1 MTTFKEL
8 GLNSDLMK
16 SLEDLGFSEPTPI
29 QEKTI
34 PFILNSKKDLI
45 ALAQTGTGKTAAFGL
60 PILNQIDKNDRQ
72 LQAIILCPTRELCLQ
87 ITQDLKKMAKYS
99 KENITAIYGGAS
111 IDLQIRAV
119 RNRANIIVGTP
130 GRVHD
135 LIRRRVLNLQA
146 IKFLVLDEADEMLD
160 MGFKDDLDAILNET
174 PENRQTLLFSAT
186 ISKSV
191 RIIAKNYMQNAEEI
205 SIGKN
210 NIGAEKVSHEY
221 YVADAHDRFEALKR
235 ILDSLPGVY
244 GILFCRTRNE
254 TQEVAGKLKRAH
266 YDTEALHGDISQSMR
281 TKIMADFKNKKSGLL
296 VATDVAARGIDISD
310 LSHVI
315 NYNLPDSDE
324 SYTHRSGRT
333 GRAQKTGIAISIVSP
348 REVRR
353 IKDIEYIINKEIE
366 YKKIPS
372 GKEIC
377 QKQIESFIEEIEN
390 SNIQEFAD
398 EEFFSEISKN
408 LKKTKKEDLIRHL
421 ISYRFGHL
429 LDSYKDSYDLNVRVP
444 EVRSK
449 KNGPLNE
456 ASDLKINLGKNQGF
470 DIQALF
476 TLINSNKNLNGMEIG
491 KISLMPEFSIF
502 AIEKE
507 RAEEVIKTLQGQKFR
522 RYTIEIEE
530 DTMGAP
536 TVYHK
541 KRSGHRNFNRN
552 SNFSRNDSGRRNGG
566 NSRRRFGRR

>member
-1 MTTFKEL
+1 MTTFREL
-8 GLNSDLMK
+8 GLNSDLIK

-60 PILNQIDKNDRQ
+60 PILNQIDKNNRN

-99 KENITAIYGGAS
+99 KENIIAIYGGSS
-111 IDLQIRAV
+111 IELQIRAV
-119 RNRANIIVGTP
+119 KNRANIIVGTP

-135 LIRRRVLNLQA
+135 LIRRRILNLQT

-160 MGFKDDLDAILNET
+160 MGFKDDLDAILDET
-174 PENRQTLLFSAT
+174 PETRQTLLFSAT

-191 RIIAKNYMQNAEEI
+191 RLIAKNYMQNAEEI

-210 NIGAEKVSHEY
+210 NIGADKVSHEY
-221 YVADAHDRFEALKR
+221 YVVDANKRFEALKR

-254 TQEVAGKLKRAH
+254 TQEIAAKLKQAH
-266 YDTEALHGDISQSMR
+266 YDTEALHGDVSQSMR
-281 TKIMADFKNKKSGLL
+281 SKIMADFKNKKRGLL

-366 YKKIPS
+366 YKKIPD

-377 QKQIESFIEEIEN
+377 QIQIKNFIEEIEK
-390 SNIQEFAD
+390 SNIKDFTD
-398 EEFFSEISKN
+398 EEFFSEINKN

-429 LDSYKDSYDLNVRVP
+429 LNYYKDSYNLNVRVP
-444 EVRSK
+444 DVRSK
-449 KNGPLNE
+449 KDGPLKE
-456 ASDLKINLGKNQGF
+456 GVDLKINLGKAHGF

-476 TLINSNKNLNGMEIG
+476 TIINSNKNLNGMEIG
-491 KISLMPEFSIF
+491 KISLMPEFSFF
-502 AIEKE
+502 AVEKE
-507 RAEEVIKTLQGQKFR
+507 QAAEVIQTLNGQKFR
-522 RYTIEIEE
+522 NHEIEIETDVE
-530 DTMGAP
+530 IKDNSKT
-536 TVYHK
+536 YK
-541 KRSGHRNFNRN
+541 KRSEHNNYNKNHR
-552 SNFSRNDSGRRNGG
+552 SRNRSFN
-566 NSRRRFGRR
+566 RRRFDSHRRKRY